1 MAEHQ
6 LFATTNFSK
15 SGSSGLYDRARPN
28 YPDEAHAQI
37 LSLLAP
43 NSKSRVVE
51 LGAGTGLFTRGFVA
65 AAQSA
70 EHSGRVGSVL
80 AVEPSEGMREGFE
93 NKLKDVEQ
101 GEIDVK
107 IVDGTFERIP
117 VEDAS
122 ADLAFHWTGH
132 NPLPA
137 AKEVARV
144 LKPGGAWALIWNL
157 EDRNVQWVAQLRDHF
172 EQFEADTPQYRHG
185 YWKVLYQEAEYD
197 QLFTAPEHTAFR
209 RSLPTNEDLV
219 VDRVFSKS
227 YITALSDEQ
236 RKELE
241 IKLRDTVRRG
251 DGKKWID
258 EKEGVFAYPYETDL
272 FIARRK
278 D

>member
-1 MAEHQ
+1 M
-6 LFATTNFSK
+6 
-15 SGSSGLYDRARPN
+15 
-28 YPDEAHAQI
+28 
-37 LSLLAP
+37 
-43 NSKSRVVE
+43 
-51 LGAGTGLFTRGFVA
+51 
-65 AAQSA
+65 
-70 EHSGRVGSVL
+70 
-80 AVEPSEGMREGFE
+80 
-93 NKLKDVEQ
+93 
-101 GEIDVK
+101 
-107 IVDGTFERIP
+107 
-117 VEDAS
+117 
-122 ADLAFHWTGH
+122 
-132 NPLPA
+132 
-137 AKEVARV
+137 

-157 EDRNVQWVAQLRDHF
+157 EDRNVEWVAQLRDHF

-185 YWKVLYQEAEYD
+185 YWKALYQEAEYD